1 MCNHIYT
8 KSSKNCCTVQILVLK
23 EKVINWE
30 ISDPKQTRVRGWM
43 IWKPENTM
51 VCWNIGTQL
60 HDKSLGLSRF
70 IYHCTQPSQ
79 FVTNKETG
87 PPDSGWGLVGN
98 CQSCPGSQ
106 RQASSVRRVGDRPGE
121 PAHAYT
127 DDAFTIL
134 SAEPRHLIKNISEMV
149 KIYDEISNISALTES
164 RVLSAFH
171 LAYQMKIHMNSSK
184 SLVLTHTT

>member
-1 MCNHIYT
+1 
-8 KSSKNCCTVQILVLK
+8 
-23 EKVINWE
+23 
-30 ISDPKQTRVRGWM
+30 M
-43 IWKPENTM
+43 IWKPENTV

-87 PPDSGWGLVGN
+87 PPDSGWGSVGH

-106 RQASSVRRVGDRPGE
+106 QQASSVRRVGDRPGE

-149 KIYDEISNISALTES
+149 KIYDEISNISALTLKWVKSSLSFSLGLPDEDTYEQLK
-164 RVLSAFH
+164 VLGF
-171 LAYQMKIHMNSSK
+171 NSHNITRNIKTNRYSIY
-184 SLVLTHTT
+184 SVC